1 MSIALTLTLFSS
13 APGGAAPSS
22 ASGLRLVVGAASVT
36 LDRIQVAPGVVIPP
50 RLDLSTFIRADGLSF
65 QVRAV
70 RSSYDKPVT
79 ATQVINQGGRTVQ
92 RPLPSGLVQDLSGL
106 TNFFH
111 ITLTNAAG
119 VIALDRDQTFC
130 PNSAAV
136 AARPDAVQNS
146 SFPTACATN
155 PFALGALWGINTGW
169 AAPVNSSETFRPDI
183 PNGEYTATISVNEP
197 YRGFLDMP
205 AEVKVVHVTVRTISQ
220 GPVTPAGPASHPAGV
235 PSADPPHHAPSAARA
250 PSTAKASHQ
259 RPDLRPLPPKG
270 LAIDSR
276 NGRDHVIFSATVW
289 NAGPA
294 PMIVRGYRRPGQDV
308 MDAYQYAVDGSGR
321 PSGFEQVGT
330 MEWDARRGHEHW
342 HFTDFARY
350 SLLGADQQEIVRSQK
365 EAFCLA
371 NTDAVDTLVDNAS
384 LDPGNRDLHSSC
396 GNVSSLAV
404 SQALAVGWGDTYA
417 QTLPG
422 QSFDVTDLPNGE
434 YFVEII
440 ANPNGNLVETTG
452 SNNRVIRKIVLGG
465 TAGARTITVPPYG
478 SVIES

>member
-1 MSIALTLTLFSS
+1 MSIALMLTMFSP
-13 APGGAAPSS
+13 APGGAAPSW

-36 LDRIQVAPGVVIPP
+36 LDRVQVAPGVVIPP
-50 RLDLSTFIRADGLSF
+50 KLDLSTFIRADGSSF
-65 QVRAV
+65 EVRAV

-79 ATQVINQGGRTVQ
+79 ATQVIDQRGRTVQ
-92 RPLPSGLVQDLSGL
+92 RPLPTGLVKDLTGL
-106 TNFFH
+106 TDFFH
-111 ITLTNAAG
+111 VTLTNAAG
-119 VIALDRDQTFC
+119 AIALDQNLTFC

-136 AARPDAVQNS
+136 AARPDAVQDS
-146 SFPTACATN
+146 SFPAACTTH
-155 PFALGALWGINTGW
+155 PFALGALWGIDAGW
-169 AAPVNSSETFRPDI
+169 AAPVNSSESLRPDI
-183 PNGEYTATISVNEP
+183 PSGEYTATISVNEP

-205 AEVKVVHVTVRTISQ
+205 AEVKIVRVTVRTTSQ
-220 GPVTPAGPASHPAGV
+220 GPIMPAGLAPHPAGV
-235 PSADPPHHAPSAARA
+235 PSADPPQQAPSAV
-250 PSTAKASHQ
+250 KANHQ
-259 RPDLRPLPPKG
+259 RPDLRPLPPRG
-270 LAIDSR
+270 LTIDSK

-294 PMIVRGYRRPGQDV
+294 PLIVRGYRRPGEDV
-308 MDAYQYAVDGSGR
+308 MDAYQYAVDRAGR
-321 PSGFEQVGT
+321 TAGFEPVGT
-330 MEWDARRGHEHW
+330 MEWDPRQGHEHW

-350 SLLGADQQEIVRSQK
+350 SLLGADRQEIVRSQK

-371 NTDAVDTLVDNAS
+371 NTDAVDTLVENAS

-396 GNVSSLAV
+396 GKVSSLAV

-434 YFVEII
+434 YFVEIV

-452 SNNRVIRKIVLGG
+452 SNNTVLRKIVLGG
-465 TAGARTITVPPYG
+465 TTGARTIAVPPYG